1 MPEPYRDP
9 TVAIDDR
16 VDDLLVRMT
25 IDEKVAQ
32 LGGVWITQ
40 LVSGDRLDPERTAQR
55 MRNGIGHVTRI
66 GASTGLRP
74 QASARLMNEVQRIA
88 VEGTRL
94 GIPIVVHEESTG
106 GFCAR
111 DATVFPQAIGLGAT
125 WDPALVESV
134 AGVIR
139 EQMLA
144 VGARHTLA
152 PVLDI
157 ARDPRWGR
165 VEETYGEDPFL
176 AGTIGT
182 AYVRGLQTDDL
193 RAGVICTGKHFLGY
207 GLSEG
212 GLNHAPVHLGPRE
225 LREVYA
231 EPFAAAIR
239 DAGLASVMNS
249 YSSIDGLPCAGSP
262 AILDGLL
269 RDELG
274 FDGVV
279 VADYWAVTFL
289 ITQHRT
295 AAGPAEAAAQ
305 ALRAGMD
312 LELPALDC
320 YRTLVDQVAAGDVE
334 VGLVDRACRR
344 VLASKLRLGL
354 FEQPFVD
361 EGRAMEVFDTPAQRD
376 LARRAAVESIVLLKN
391 EGGVLPID
399 RGARVAL
406 IGPAADDPRLLQG
419 DYHYVAHLEITYEG
433 APESVDNLPFDG
445 LLEAGGAFAPGPHYT
460 PHVTPRAGLEA
471 AGAHITCVAGCSVSG
486 DDRSQLD
493 AAVDAAKQA
502 DVAVVCVGGESGLMP
517 HSTVGEARDASDL
530 GLTGL
535 QQELVESVVA
545 TGTPTVVVVIGGR
558 VFALPWIAEHVPA
571 VVQAWLP
578 GEEGGNAIADVLL
591 GAANPSGRLPVS
603 LPRSVGQVP
612 VHHGH
617 RAGGGRSQFHGE
629 YTDSPT
635 TPLFCFGHGLS
646 YTTFEYGPLVVESAT
661 TSDPLTA
668 SVEVTNTGARE
679 GDEVVQLYVRDDVAS
694 VARPDRLLVG
704 FTRVALSA
712 GASRTVTFDVHPS
725 RLASYDPEMRFVVE
739 PGDFTFSVGASSG
752 DIRQQRTVTLA
763 GETTEWLQ
771 RSIVPTGVTC
781 R

>member
-1 MPEPYRDP
+1 
-9 TVAIDDR
+9 
-16 VDDLLVRMT
+16 
-25 IDEKVAQ
+25 
-32 LGGVWITQ
+32 
-40 LVSGDRLDPERTAQR
+40 
-55 MRNGIGHVTRI
+55 
-66 GASTGLRP
+66 
-74 QASARLMNEVQRIA
+74 
-88 VEGTRL
+88 
-94 GIPIVVHEESTG
+94 
-106 GFCAR
+106 
-111 DATVFPQAIGLGAT
+111 
-125 WDPALVESV
+125 
-134 AGVIR
+134 
-139 EQMLA
+139 
-144 VGARHTLA
+144 
-152 PVLDI
+152 VLDI

-182 AYVRGLQTDDL
+182 AYVRGMQTGDL
-193 RAGVICTGKHFLGY
+193 RHGVICTGKHFLAY

-239 DAGLASVMNS
+239 DAGLASMMNS
-249 YSSIDGLPCAGSP
+249 YSSIDGLPCAGSA
-262 AILDGLL
+262 AILDDLL
-269 RDELG
+269 RGELG

-305 ALRAGMD
+305 ALAAGMD

-320 YRTLVDQVAAGDVE
+320 FKTLVDQVESGAVD
-334 VGLVDRACRR
+334 VGLVHRACRR
-344 VLASKLRLGL
+344 VLASKVRLGL
-354 FEQPFVD
+354 FEQPYVD
-361 EGRAMEVFDTPAQRD
+361 EGRASAVFDAPAQRA
-376 LARRAAVESIVLLKN
+376 LARRAAAASIVLLKN
-391 EGGVLPID
+391 DGDLLPVAA
-399 RGARVAL
+399 GARVAL
-406 IGPAADDPRLLQG
+406 LGPAADDRRLLQG
-419 DYHYVAHLEITYEG
+419 DYHYAAHLEITYES
-433 APESVDNLPFDG
+433 APEGVDNLP
-445 LLEAGGAFAPGPHYT
+445 EAGGAFAPGPHYT

-471 AGAHITCVAGCSVSG
+471 AGVTVDHVAGCTVAA
-486 DDRSQLD
+486 DDGTGLA
-493 AAVDAAKQA
+493 AAVAAAAAA

-530 GLTGL
+530 GLTGR
-535 QQELVESVVA
+535 QQELVERVVA
-545 TGTPTVVVVIGGR
+545 TGTPTVVVVVGGR

-591 GAANPSGRLPVS
+591 GAVNPSGRLPVS

-617 RAGGGRSQFHGE
+617 RAGGGRSQFHGD

-646 YTTFEYGPLVVESAT
+646 YTTFEHGRLSVDAT
-661 TSDPLTA
+661 TTA
-668 SVEVTNTGARE
+668 EPVTISLDVTNTGARDGE
-679 GDEVVQLYVRDDVAS
+679 EVVQLYARDDVAS
-694 VARPDRLLVG
+694 VARPDRVLVG
-704 FTRVALSA
+704 FARVPLAPGEARRVS
-712 GASRTVTFDVHPS
+712 FEVHPS
-725 RLASYDPEMRFVVE
+725 RLASYDPAMRFVVE
-739 PGDFTFSVGASSG
+739 PGDFTFSVGASAL

-763 GETTEWLQ
+763 GDVTEWQQ
-771 RSIVPTGVTC
+771 RSIVPTAVTVQPS